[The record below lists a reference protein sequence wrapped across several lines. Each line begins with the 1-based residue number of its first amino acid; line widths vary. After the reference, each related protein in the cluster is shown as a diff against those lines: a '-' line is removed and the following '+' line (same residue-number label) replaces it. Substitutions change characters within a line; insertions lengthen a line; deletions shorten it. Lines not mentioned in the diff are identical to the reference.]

1 MAKNINIE
9 AAMADAAQFIV
20 GPDDAEKMLQNLK
33 NKATYMDVFE
43 DKDYEVLANVLDFLR
58 FQPNDPLVTKGE
70 DASWCG
76 FIMEGSVGVVVG
88 GKQVASMPTGKLIG
102 GMAYF
107 FGATRTADCCGGEN
121 GGVLAAI
128 EFDAL
133 RELEQNSPEI
143 ALRFINC
150 IATGELENLL
160 SRISRMEGR
169 YIYIYILVPMY

>member
-1 MAKNINIE
+1 MAKNIDVESAMAE
-9 AAMADAAQFIV
+9 AAQYIV
-20 GPDDAEKMLQNLK
+20 GPEEAEKMLKNLK
-33 NKATYMDVFE
+33 KNASYMDAFE
-43 DKDYEVLANVLDFLR
+43 DDDYEVLADVLDFLR

-88 GKQVASMPTGKLIG
+88 GKQVAAMPPGKLIG

-133 RELEQNSPEI
+133 RELEKNSPKI

-160 SRISRMEGR
+160 SRISRMEGT
-169 YIYIYILVPMY
+169 YTSPTWY

>member
-1 MAKNINIE
+1 MAGKIDVE
-9 AAMADAAQFIV
+9 AAIADAAQYIV
-20 GPDDAEKMLQNLK
+20 GPDEAEAMLKSLK
-33 NKATYMDVFE
+33 EKAEYMDAFE
-43 DKDYEVLANVLDFLR
+43 ESDFEVLANTLDFLR

-76 FIMEGSVGVVVG
+76 FIMEGSVGVVVN
-88 GKQVASMPTGKLIG
+88 GKQVAAMPAGKLIG

-128 EFDAL
+128 EFNAL
-133 RELEQNSPEI
+133 RELEKNSPEV
-143 ALRFINC
+143 AVRFINC

-160 SRISRMEGR
+160 SRISRMEGKCADETC
-169 YIYIYILVPMY
+169 